1 MDFNKRDLTSSVVF
15 TTKLNRA
22 KVKPIKT
29 STKTVSGSSH
39 ILSFGFNYTYL
50 PGSESMVFLNSAT
63 SFTLYLPK
71 SDTDDFNYVK
81 TGFQYIVVTNTG
93 TSAIT
98 LTVNTQES
106 TTQILSKQ
114 TTFTLA
120 SGKSL
125 ELCIIAQHPTA
136 SAGYMMTYTL
146 Y

>member
-1 MDFNKRDLTSSVVF
+1 MDFEKRDLTSSVVF

-29 STKTVSGSSH
+29 KTETVSGSSH
-39 ILSFGFNYTYL
+39 ILSFGFDYTHL
-50 PGSESMVFLNSAT
+50 PGSESMTFLKSAN

-71 SDTDDFNYVK
+71 DGTDDFNYAK

-93 TSAIT
+93 TSSIT
-98 LTVNTQES
+98 LTVKAQDD

-114 TTFTLA
+114 PTFTLA
-120 SGKSL
+120 SGKTL
-125 ELCIIAQHPTA
+125 ELCIIAQHPTT

>member
-1 MDFNKRDLTSSVVF
+1 MNFSERDLTSSVVF

-29 STKTVSGSSH
+29 KTVTVSDSSH
-39 ILSFGFNYTYL
+39 ILSFGFDYTYL
-50 PGSESMVFLNSAT
+50 PGSESMIFLKSVN

-71 SDTDDFNYVK
+71 SGTDDFNYAK

-98 LTVNTQES
+98 LTVMAQES

-114 TTFTLA
+114 ITFTLA